1 MKIKDI
7 MEAANK
13 GIITIGFQEKVSVAL
28 DQLLNNKI
36 SSLPVLDD
44 NGKIMGI
51 ISERDILRELHS
63 HPGGLDARYVGDAM
77 TKDIL
82 IGLAEDDLDYIM
94 NIMSRNNIRHMPI
107 MSGPKLIG
115 IISIRD
121 VVKGLMHK
129 VEAENRY
136 LKDYIEGK
144 YEGYS

>member
-7 MEAANK
+7 LNQPREV
-13 GIITIGFQEKVSVAL
+13 ITIGFQEKVGTAL
-28 DQLLNNKI
+28 NKLMENKI

-44 NGKIMGI
+44 NGKVMGI
-51 ISERDILRELHS
+51 ISERDILREVHKDQSCL
-63 HPGGLDARYVGDAM
+63 GNMFVGDAM

-82 IGLAEDDLDYIM
+82 IGLVDDDLDYIM

-107 MSGPKLIG
+107 MSKHALSG

-144 YEGYS
+144 YEGYQ

>member
-7 MEAANK
+7 MDMK
-13 GIITIGFQEKVSVAL
+13 GKEVITISFQEKVTDAL
-28 DQLLNNKI
+28 KKLFDNKI
-36 SSLPVLDD
+36 SCLPVVDD
-44 NGKIMGI
+44 NGKVMGI
-51 ISERDILRELHS
+51 VSERDILREEFKD
-63 HPGGLDARYVGDAM
+63 PGKLDSKFVGDAM
-77 TKDIL
+77 TKNLL
-82 IGLAEDDLDYIM
+82 IGLVDDDLDYIM

-107 MSGPKLIG
+107 MAGHSLAG

-144 YEGYS
+144 YEGYL

>member
-7 MEAANK
+7 LK
-13 GIITIGFQEKVSVAL
+13 GSRDVITIGFQEKVSAAL
-28 DQLLNNKI
+28 SRLMENKI

-44 NGKIMGI
+44 NGKVMGI
-51 ISERDILRELHS
+51 ISERDILREVHKD
-63 HPGGLDARYVGDAM
+63 PACLDKMYVGDAM

-82 IGLAEDDLDYIM
+82 IGLVDDDLDYIM

-107 MSGPKLIG
+107 MSKQSLSG

-144 YEGYS
+144 YEGYQ

>member
-7 MEAANK
+7 LNQPREV
-13 GIITIGFQEKVSVAL
+13 ITIGFQEKVGAAL
-28 DQLLNNKI
+28 NKLMENRI

-44 NGKIMGI
+44 NGKVMGI
-51 ISERDILRELHS
+51 ISERDILREVHKNKEC
-63 HPGGLDARYVGDAM
+63 LDNMFVGDAM

-82 IGLAEDDLDYIM
+82 IGLVDDDLDYIM

-107 MSGPKLIG
+107 MSKHSLSG

-121 VVKGLMHK
+121 VVKGLMHS
-129 VEAENRY
+129 VTAENRY

-144 YEGYS
+144 YEGYQ